1 MSKNKNNFGE
11 RKKIDL
17 HMHTTASDGASTPAE
32 LVDTCLEL
40 GLETIAV
47 TDHDNL
53 NSVKE
58 TQALASKKGLKV
70 IPGIEI
76 STYRGGA
83 EYHILGYFID
93 LENDA
98 LLGLTEAILDSRVER
113 THKMIEKLS
122 QMGYPLEFEDV
133 KKFATGVSL
142 GRPHLARAMVEKGYI
157 DEIGDAFTQELIAG
171 GGKAYAEKKNVL
183 PAEAIEVI
191 LNAGG
196 IPVIAHPYV
205 INHGPA
211 LEQAEIARLKEVG
224 LKGIEVYQ
232 TKHDQKTTEHY
243 KKIANELDLLITGG
257 SDYHGENSPGILP
270 GDFGLSRAEL
280 EKLEAFMQK
289 ENSESPK

>member
-1 MSKNKNNFGE
+1 MSKNKFGE

-32 LVDTCLEL
+32 LVDTCLKL

-53 NSVKE
+53 SSVKE
-58 TQALASKKGLKV
+58 TQNIGQKKGLRV

-76 STYRGGA
+76 STYRGEA

-113 THKMIEKLS
+113 THKMIEKLA

-196 IPVIAHPYV
+196 VPVIAHPHI

-211 LEQAEIARLKEVG
+211 LDQEEISRLKDVG

-232 TKHDQKTTEHY
+232 SKHDKKTTDYY
-243 KKIANELDLLITGG
+243 KKIAVELDLLITGG
-257 SDYHGENSPGILP
+257 SDYHGENSPGISP
-270 GDFGLSRAEL
+270 GDSGINQSEL
-280 EKLEAFMQK
+280 QKLENFAQQ
-289 ENSESPK
+289 ENSETVK